1 MRKIVEEVEGE
12 GLQALLGQRVQLFC
26 LNYIYEGRLVGVND
40 SDVLLEDA
48 GIVYE
53 TGPLGSK
60 EWQDR
65 QALPHP
71 LYVRIS
77 AIESYSLAKSLVA
90 P

>member
-60 EWQDR
+60 GWQDR

-77 AIESYSLAKSLVA
+77 AIESYSLSKDLVA